1 MLQWLLELSEQ
12 GPILQRRHH
21 LFTSSAAAL
30 AFTAAA
36 AAAALAV
43 TAAAFAVLAAAAAIA
58 ACRMRVLVC
67 IQYAHLGRKV
77 YVLNCLGC
85 APASIA
91 RRFHHRRRLRR
102 HP

>member
-12 GPILQRRHH
+12 GPILQRRSH

-36 AAAALAV
+36 AAALAV
-43 TAAAFAVLAAAAAIA
+43 TAAAFAITAAAAIA

-77 YVLNCLGC
+77 YV
-85 APASIA
+85 A
-91 RRFHHRRRLRR
+91 
-102 HP
+102 

>member
-12 GPILQRRHH
+12 GPILQRRSH

-43 TAAAFAVLAAAAAIA
+43 TAAAFAVTAAAAIA

-77 YVLNCLGC
+77 YV
-85 APASIA
+85 A
-91 RRFHHRRRLRR
+91 
-102 HP
+102 